1 MRDHIADAVDRV
13 TYSSW
18 IVLTQY
24 ITIVRVDYKN
34 GTTTRKSD
42 SYHQQW
48 ILQPEDDPVCNE

>member
-1 MRDHIADAVDRV
+1 MKGRIADAADRV
-13 TYSSW
+13 TYPSW

-24 ITIVRVDYKN
+24 ITIVRADYRN

-48 ILQPEDDPVCNE
+48 ILQPEDGFV